1 MERVRQF
8 AEVFRFSNK
17 ELRAQTIL
25 AVLCLVIIT
34 LKNFYLAEKSSFI
47 LTHRTFDGFD
57 SIQVQNQI
65 VAEKQKDINT
75 YDSLTK
81 GKQRVVIEFFD
92 PNVVDAEKLISFGLS
107 KKQVASWIHFRERG
121 GVFFKDRDICKLYC
135 LTESQKRSLLPFVRI
150 SKKEV
155 QYHKSSFKNIEKPFD
170 PSYGKGIQA
179 LLDINS
185 CTSQELEEMPG
196 IGNVLAERI
205 VKYRNRLG
213 GFASIDQLSEVYGL
227 DQEKISLFV
236 HRLRLNDKYV
246 NRIQINLD
254 NDSIIKKHPYF
265 NYKMLRLLS
274 AYKKQHSY
282 ISGKEDLMKIPVFND
297 SIFRK
302 IEPYID
308 FRH

>member
-1 MERVRQF
+1 MERFRQF
-8 AEVFRFSNK
+8 AEVFRLSNK
-17 ELRAQTIL
+17 EFRAQIIL

-34 LKNFYLAEKSSFI
+34 LKNIYLAEKSSFT

-57 SIQVQNQI
+57 SIQAQNQF
-65 VAEKQKDINT
+65 VAEKQKDLST

-81 GKQRVVIEFFD
+81 GKQKVVIEFFD

-135 LTESQKRSLLPFVRI
+135 LTDLQKRSLMPFVRI

-155 QYHKSSFKNIEKPFD
+155 QSQLSSQKNEKPYE
-170 PSYGKGIQA
+170 PSSRKVIQA
-179 LLDINS
+179 SLDINS
-185 CTSQELEEMPG
+185 CTSQELEELPG

-213 GFASIDQLSEVYGL
+213 GFASLDQLSEVYGL
-227 DQEKISLFV
+227 DQEKIRLFV
-236 HRLRLNDKYV
+236 HRLRLNDKKV

-274 AYKKQHSY
+274 AYKKQHVY
-282 ISGKEDLMKIPVFND
+282 ISGKDDLMKIPVFND
-297 SIFRK
+297 SIIRK